1 MDLAAV
7 PRIMVPSI
15 HGTIMAE
22 YLAFAV
28 DSTALQNSASAADL
42 RHTWSRFPMTSQDS
56 ASKSQS
62 TLPKTVVL
70 VGLMGAGKT
79 SVGRRLAEMFDSRF
93 VDADKEIE
101 QAAGCSIADF
111 FDRFGE
117 EEFRRGEERVIARL
131 LRDPPC
137 ILATGGGAFM
147 SGDTRREIKD
157 HGLSVWLKADL
168 DVLFE
173 RVARRSD
180 RPLLLTE
187 NPRATLEAIME
198 QRYPVYA
205 EADLTIDSYR
215 GPIEQTVDRVHQKLL
230 EYFTG
235 AEGAIS

>member
-1 MDLAAV
+1 
-7 PRIMVPSI
+7 
-15 HGTIMAE
+15 
-22 YLAFAV
+22 
-28 DSTALQNSASAADL
+28 
-42 RHTWSRFPMTSQDS
+42 MTPQDVV
-56 ASKSQS
+56 AKSKSS
-62 TLPKTVVL
+62 LPKTVVL

-79 SVGRRLAEMFDSRF
+79 SVGRRLAELFDCRF

-117 EEFRRGEERVIARL
+117 AEFRRGEERVIARL

-147 SGDTRREIKD
+147 SPDTRREIQD

-180 RPLLLTE
+180 RPLLLTDD
-187 NPRATLEAIME
+187 PRATLEAIME

-205 EADLTIDSYR
+205 LADLTIDSYR
-215 GPIEQTVDRVHQKLL
+215 GPIEQTVDRVYRRLV
-230 EYFTG
+230 EFFDEDGGTV
-235 AEGAIS
+235 S